1 MGLFLPPRRHHA
13 NGRGVAVTEAVTTA
27 VPPPNPLRAY
37 AAVTAA
43 YWAFM
48 LSDGALRMLVLLHFN
63 SLGFTPV
70 QLAWLFLLYEVAG
83 IVTNLAAGWLAARFG
98 LAATLY
104 GGLTLQ
110 IGALVALAQ
119 LDPSWG
125 VAASVAFVMAVQG
138 VSGVAKDLAKMSSK
152 SAVKLLAPKEDGG
165 LFRWVALLTGSKNAV
180 KGLGFFLG
188 AALLALAGFQTAV
201 WGMAA
206 VLMVILLAVVLFLP
220 AGLPGRMKSDEA
232 WGGWRSKDSRV
243 NRLSLARMFLFG
255 ARDVW
260 FVVGIPVYFQSVLS
274 DGTAEGRREAFFLI
288 GSFLALWIIAYGA
301 VQAFAPR
308 LLGAKAQPEVETTR
322 KAILWAGLLVPI
334 PFLLAGAAWA
344 AGEPSPWL
352 TATLIG
358 GLLLFGFVFAVNSS
372 VHSYLILAFGSA
384 ERITRDVGFYYMAN
398 AAGRLIGTLLSGL
411 SYQMGGLPLCLTT
424 AGVMALASWLAAR
437 RLRSA

>member
-1 MGLFLPPRRHHA
+1 
-13 NGRGVAVTEAVTTA
+13 VSQTA
-27 VPPPNPLRAY
+27 APPNPLRAY

-63 SLGFTPV
+63 TLGFTPI

-104 GGLTLQ
+104 GGLALQ
-110 IGALVALAQ
+110 IAALAALAQ
-119 LDPSWG
+119 LDPAWG

-152 SAVKLLAPKEDGG
+152 SAVKLLAPTADGG
-165 LFRWVALLTGSKNAV
+165 LFRWVAALTGSKNSV

-188 AALLALAGFQTAV
+188 AALLALAGFQAAV

-206 VLMVILLAVVLFLP
+206 VLAVILVAVLMFLP
-220 AGLPGRMKSDEA
+220 AGLPGRMKSEEA
-232 WGGWRSKDSRV
+232 WGGWRSQDARV

-260 FVVGIPVYFQSVLS
+260 FVVGIPVYFQAVLS
-274 DGTAEGRREAFFLI
+274 DGTPEGRREAFFLI

-301 VQAFAPR
+301 VQALSPR
-308 LLGAKAQPEVETTR
+308 LLGARTQSETETTA
-322 KAILWAGLLVPI
+322 KAIFWAGALVPI
-334 PFLLAGAAWA
+334 PFALAGLALV
-344 AGEPSPWL
+344 AGDPAPWL

-358 GLLLFGFVFAVNSS
+358 GLLLFGFVFAINSA

-411 SYQMGGLPLCLTT
+411 SFQFGGLPLCLAT
-424 AGVMALASWLAAR
+424 AGAMAAASWIAAR
-437 RLRSA
+437 RLRGA

>member
-1 MGLFLPPRRHHA
+1 MA
-13 NGRGVAVTEAVTTA
+13 AIAS
-27 VPPPNPLRAY
+27 PLRAY

-104 GGLTLQ
+104 AGLGLQ
-110 IGALVALAQ
+110 VAALVALSQ
-119 LDPSWG
+119 LDPAWG
-125 VAASVAFVMAVQG
+125 IAASVAFVMAVQG

-152 SAVKLLAPKEDGG
+152 SAVKLLAPTEAGG

-188 AALLALAGFQTAV
+188 AVLLAVAGFHAAV

-206 VLMVILLAVVLFLP
+206 VLAVILVAVVLFLP

-260 FVVGIPVYFQSVLS
+260 FVVGVPVYFQAVLS

-301 VQAFAPR
+301 VQAMAPR
-308 LLGAKAQPEVETTR
+308 ILGGKDQPQAATVR
-322 KAILWAGLLVPI
+322 RAILWSGLLVPI
-334 PFLLAGAAWA
+334 PFALAAMAWA
-344 AGEPSPWL
+344 AGAPSPAL
-352 TATLIG
+352 TATLIA

-411 SYQMGGLPLCLTT
+411 SYQVGGLPLCLAT
-424 AGVMALASWLAAR
+424 AGAMALVSWLAAL
-437 RLRSA
+437 RLRTV

>member
-1 MGLFLPPRRHHA
+1 M
-13 NGRGVAVTEAVTTA
+13 TA
-27 VPPPNPLRAY
+27 VNPLRAY
-37 AAVTAA
+37 ASVTAA

-63 SLGFTPV
+63 ALGFSPV
-70 QLAWLFLLYEVAG
+70 QLAWLFLLYELAG

-104 GGLTLQ
+104 AGLALQ

-119 LDPSWG
+119 LDPSWSIL
-125 VAASVAFVMAVQG
+125 ASVAFVMAVQG

-165 LFRWVALLTGSKNAV
+165 LFAWVAALTGSKNAV
-180 KGLGFFLG
+180 KGLGFFIG
-188 AALLALAGFQTAV
+188 AALLGVAGFHAAV

-206 VLMVILLAVVLFLP
+206 VLAVILIAVVLFLP
-220 AGLPGRMKSDEA
+220 AGLPGRMKAEDG
-232 WGGWRSKDSRV
+232 WGGWRSKDARV

-260 FVVGIPVYFQSVLS
+260 FVVGIPIYFQAVLS
-274 DGTAEGRREAFFLI
+274 DGTAEGRREAFFLV
-288 GSFLALWIIAYGA
+288 GSFMALWIIAYGA

-308 LLGAKAQPEVETTR
+308 LLGGKTQSEAQITAKA
-322 KAILWAGLLVPI
+322 IFWSGLLVPI
-334 PFLLAGAAWA
+334 PFALAALAYL
-344 AGEPSPWL
+344 AGEPAPWL
-352 TATLIG
+352 TATLIA

-372 VHSYLILAFGSA
+372 VHSYLILAFGAA

-398 AAGRLIGTLLSGL
+398 AAGRLIGTLLSGV
-411 SYQMGGLPLCLTT
+411 SYQIGGLPLCLAT
-424 AGVMALASWLAAR
+424 AGVMAGLAWIAAR
-437 RLRSA
+437 RLRSV

>member
-1 MGLFLPPRRHHA
+1 
-13 NGRGVAVTEAVTTA
+13 VTAGPA

-37 AAVTAA
+37 AAVTVA

-70 QLAWLFLLYEVAG
+70 QLAGLFLLYEGAG

-98 LAATLY
+98 LAATLWA
-104 GGLTLQ
+104 GLALQ

-119 LDPSWG
+119 LDPGWG
-125 VAASVAFVMAVQG
+125 ITASVVFVMAVQG

-152 SAVKLLAPKEDGG
+152 SAVKLLAPTEDGG
-165 LFRWVALLTGSKNAV
+165 LFRWVAVLTGSKNAV
-180 KGLGFFLG
+180 KGLGFLLG
-188 AALLALAGFQTAV
+188 AALLALAGFQAAV

-206 VLMVILLAVVLFLP
+206 VLAVILIAVVLFLP
-220 AGLPGRMKSDEA
+220 TGLPGRLKADEA
-232 WGGWRSKDSRV
+232 WGGWRSRDARV

-301 VQAFAPR
+301 VQALAPR
-308 LLGAKAQPEVETTR
+308 LLGARGQPVAETTR
-322 KAILWAGLLVPI
+322 KAVFWAGLLVPI
-334 PFLLAGAAWA
+334 PFALAAAALWA
-344 AGEPSPWL
+344 GGPGPWL
-352 TATLIG
+352 TVTLIG

-398 AAGRLIGTLLSGL
+398 AAGRLIGTLLSGG
-411 SYQMGGLPLCLTT
+411 SYQIGGLPLCLAT
-424 AGVMALASWLAAR
+424 AGAMAAAAWLAAR
-437 RLRSA
+437 RLGSA

>member
-1 MGLFLPPRRHHA
+1 M
-13 NGRGVAVTEAVTTA
+13 TS
-27 VPPPNPLRAY
+27 PNPLRAY

-104 GGLTLQ
+104 AGLALQ
-110 IGALVALAQ
+110 VAALVALAG
-119 LDPSWG
+119 LDPAWSIP
-125 VAASVAFVMAVQG
+125 ASVTFVMAVQG
-138 VSGVAKDLAKMSSK
+138 LSGVAKDLAKMSSK
-152 SAVKLLAPKEDGG
+152 SAVKLLAPTTDGG

-201 WGMAA
+201 WAMAA
-206 VLMVILLAVVLFLP
+206 VLTVILAAVVLFLP
-220 AGLPGRMKSDEA
+220 PGLPGRMKADEA
-232 WGGWRSKDSRV
+232 WGGWRSKDARV

-260 FVVGIPVYFQSVLS
+260 FVVGVPVYFQAVLS
-274 DGTAEGRREAFFLI
+274 DGTDEGRRQAFFLI

-301 VQAFAPR
+301 VQAMAPR
-308 LLGAKAQPEVETTR
+308 LLGGKAQPESAIVA
-322 KAILWAGLLVPI
+322 KAIRWAGLLVPI
-334 PFLLAGAAWA
+334 PFALAAIAWA
-344 AGEPSPWL
+344 AGGPSPAL
-352 TATLIG
+352 TVTLVL

-384 ERITRDVGFYYMAN
+384 DRITRDVGFYYMAN
-398 AAGRLIGTLLSGL
+398 AAGRLLGTLLSGL
-411 SYQMGGLPLCLTT
+411 SFQIGGLPLCLAT
-424 AGVMALASWLAAR
+424 AGVMAALSWGAAR
-437 RLRSA
+437 RLGTV

>member
-1 MGLFLPPRRHHA
+1 M
-13 NGRGVAVTEAVTTA
+13 TTTA
-27 VPPPNPLRAY
+27 PPPNPLRAY

-104 GGLTLQ
+104 GGLALQ
-110 IGALVALAQ
+110 IAALVALAQ

-188 AALLALAGFQTAV
+188 AALLALAGFQAAV
-201 WGMAA
+201 WAIAA
-206 VLMVILLAVVLFLP
+206 VLALILIAVVLFLP
-220 AGLPGRMKSDEA
+220 AGLPGRMKSEEA
-232 WGGWRSKDSRV
+232 WGGWRSKDPRV

-260 FVVGIPVYFQSVLS
+260 FVVGIPVYFQAVLS

-308 LLGAKAQPEVETTR
+308 LLGGKGQPEAETTR

-344 AGEPSPWL
+344 AEGPASWL

-411 SYQMGGLPLCLTT
+411 SYQIGGLPICLAT

-437 RLRSA
+437 RLGSA

>member
-1 MGLFLPPRRHHA
+1 M
-13 NGRGVAVTEAVTTA
+13 TDTTGA
-27 VPPPNPLRAY
+27 NPLRAY

-63 SLGFTPV
+63 TLGFTPV
-70 QLAWLFLLYEVAG
+70 QLAWLFLLYELAG

-98 LAATLY
+98 LAMTLY
-104 GGLTLQ
+104 GGLVLQ

-119 LDPSWG
+119 LDPGWTI
-125 VAASVAFVMAVQG
+125 AASVAFVMAVQG

-188 AALLALAGFQTAV
+188 AALLALAGFTAAV

-206 VLMVILLAVVLFLP
+206 VLAAILVAVLLFLP
-220 AGLPGRMKSDEA
+220 AGLPGRMKSDEKWA
-232 WGGWRSKDSRV
+232 GWRSADPRV
-243 NRLSLARMFLFG
+243 NRLSLARLFLFG

-274 DGTAEGRREAFFLI
+274 DGTPDGRRATFFLI
-288 GSFLALWIIAYGA
+288 GGFLALWIIAYGA
-301 VQAFAPR
+301 VQAAAPR
-308 LLGAKAQPEVETTR
+308 ILGGRDQTLAETTR
-322 KAILWAGLLVPI
+322 KAIRWAGWLVPI
-334 PFLLAGAAWA
+334 PFALALAVVLADGPA
-344 AGEPSPWL
+344 PWL

-358 GLLLFGFVFAVNSS
+358 GLLLFGFVFAINSS
-372 VHSYLILAFGSA
+372 VHSYLILAFGS
-384 ERITRDVGFYYMAN
+384 EGRITRDVGFYYMAN
-398 AAGRLIGTLLSGL
+398 AAGRLTGTLLSGL
-411 SYQMGGLPLCLTT
+411 SYQFGGLSLCLAT
-424 AGVMALASWLAAR
+424 AGVMAGASWLAAR
-437 RLRSA
+437 RLDSA